1 MKIVQKRRN
10 ENSVTRLSRDMV
22 RDYLKEKRSVRHCTP
37 DLSSHRV
44 CYNNQ
49 KGAQVKNEEDVLLL
63 DEDEE

>member
-1 MKIVQKRRN
+1 
-10 ENSVTRLSRDMV
+10 MV